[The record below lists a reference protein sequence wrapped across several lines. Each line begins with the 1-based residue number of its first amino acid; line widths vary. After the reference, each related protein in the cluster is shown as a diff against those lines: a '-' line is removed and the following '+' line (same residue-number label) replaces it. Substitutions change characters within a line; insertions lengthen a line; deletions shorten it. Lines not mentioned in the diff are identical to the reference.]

1 MSLEAQNEIHRVQR
15 IVQRLLRVG
24 LAVSVVLMLV
34 GLVMKIAS
42 GSHQS
47 TGVELFSLTDTDS
60 SADLVMAI
68 GVLVLAA
75 TPAFRVV
82 ALVILWS
89 RERDWRFVGVA
100 VAVVVTLSL
109 AVLLGQQSAVQALG
123 ADL

>member
-1 MSLEAQNEIHRVQR
+1 MAVDPLSMSTESKDEIHRVQR

-34 GLVMKIAS
+34 GLVMKIISGSHHSGGVKLFSLGAS
-42 GSHQS
+42 GS
-47 TGVELFSLTDTDS
+47 TP
-60 SADLVMAI
+60 DLVMAI

-82 ALVILWS
+82 ALVVLWS

-100 VAVVVTLSL
+100 VAVLITLSF
-109 AVLLGQQSAVQALG
+109 AVILGHG
-123 ADL
+123 